1 MLIGIAIGIVI
12 MAVLFLCVYIGYK
25 LQSKPIKVTKTQQE
39 LEELK
44 KREQGIMNV
53 LDYDYGVALG
63 KRDTK

>member
-1 MLIGIAIGIVI
+1 MIIGIAIGVVI
-12 MAVLFLCVYIGYK
+12 MAMLFLCVYIGYK
-25 LQSKPIKVTKTQQE
+25 LRDKPIKIVKTQQE

-63 KRDTK
+63 KKDSK